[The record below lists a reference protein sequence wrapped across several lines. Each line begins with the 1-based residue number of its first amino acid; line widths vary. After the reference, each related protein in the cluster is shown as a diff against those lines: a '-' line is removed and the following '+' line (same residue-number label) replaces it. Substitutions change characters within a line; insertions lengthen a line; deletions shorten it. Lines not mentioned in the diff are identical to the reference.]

1 MQMTLSIWR
10 FSHLMLALVSSLFIV
25 LASITGTILAFE
37 PISNQLES
45 YQINEDT
52 TLATTI
58 ESLTNNY
65 DEIITISTDENDF
78 VIASVITNEGDSET
92 FYINPETGEK
102 LGELIE
108 KSPLF
113 KFTTNLHRS
122 LFLKSTGRFIVGLV
136 SFFLILMALTGLVL
150 IAKRQ
155 GGIRRFF
162 SKIVN
167 ENFEQYYHVELGRWF
182 LIPVIIVAFTGVYLS
197 LEKFSLLPESNI
209 THTYP
214 EDVSEDIDK
223 IPFSDFEVF
232 KATPISEVKNLEF
245 PFSDDVEDYFFI
257 TLKDKELLV
266 NQISGEIVSEQ
277 RYTLVHMLSQWSL
290 FLHTGQGTI
299 LWSIVLALVGVV
311 LLFFIYSGFAMTLKR
326 RKSAVKIKN
335 KFKKEDAEYIILVGS
350 ETGSTFNFAI
360 SFYKALLVLGKKA
373 YITELNQYATY
384 NKAKELIIFTA
395 TYGEGDAP
403 INATK
408 FEKLLGTIQNSTL
421 DYSVV
426 GFGSLLYPE
435 YCKYAEE
442 VDELLNVHPNF
453 NRKLELVKINN
464 QSFEAFKNWVLQWN
478 TVSNQN
484 LVITQPTEK
493 LNSKYTRT
501 FKVVKRTEL
510 NIDDTFLL
518 QLRPLKKIKFQS
530 GDLLAF
536 KPNEDEAA
544 REYSIAKVE
553 GDILL
558 SIKKHEKG
566 LCSTY
571 FSTLNTAD
579 TITATIS
586 ENKEFHLPAK
596 TKDVILIANG
606 TGIAPFLGMINDNKK
621 QKNIHLF
628 WGGRTKRSLELY
640 SGLLE
645 EAKKQ
650 NKLNQLQT
658 AFSQEQAEKIYVQDL
673 LFQNEE
679 FIAKHFQ
686 QNGVVMIC
694 GAIAMQNRVLDVLNN
709 ITTEQ
714 LNKPLSAF
722 ESNGQIK
729 MDCY

>member
-1 MQMTLSIWR
+1 
-10 FSHLMLALVSSLFIV
+10 MLALVSSLFIV
-25 LASITGTILAFE
+25 LASVTGTILAFE

-58 ESLTNNY
+58 ESLTNSY

-78 VIASVITNEGDSET
+78 VIASVITKEGDSET

-136 SFFLILMALTGLVL
+136 SFFLILMAITGLVL

-182 LIPVIIVAFTGVYLS
+182 LIPVIIVALTGVYLS

-245 PFSDDVEDYFFI
+245 PFSEDVEDYFFI

-266 NQISGEIVSEQ
+266 NQVSGEIVSEQ
-277 RYTLVHMLSQWSL
+277 TYPLVHMLSQWSL
-290 FLHTGQGTI
+290 FLHTGQGTF

-326 RKSAVKIKN
+326 QKSKVKIKN
-335 KFKKEDAEYIILVGS
+335 KFKKEDAEYIVLVGS

-408 FEKLLGTIQNSTL
+408 FEKFLGSIQNSKL
-421 DYSVV
+421 DFSVV

-442 VDELLNVHPNF
+442 VDDLLNAHQNF
-453 NRKLELVKINN
+453 NQKLELVKINN

-484 LVITQPTEK
+484 LIITQPTEK

-566 LCSTY
+566 LCSNY
-571 FSTLNTAD
+571 LSTLNTAD

-628 WGGRTKRSLELY
+628 WGGRTKASLKLY
-640 SGLLE
+640 AGLLE

-650 NKLNQLQT
+650 DKLNQLQT

-673 LFQNEE
+673 LIQNEE

-694 GAIAMQNRVLDVLNN
+694 GAIAMQNRVLEVLNN
-709 ITTEQ
+709 TTTEQ

>member
-1 MQMTLSIWR
+1 MTLSIWR

-25 LASITGTILAFE
+25 LASVTGTILAFE

-58 ESLTNNY
+58 ESLTNSY

-78 VIASVITNEGDSET
+78 VIASVITKEGDSET

-108 KSPLF
+108 KSTLF

-136 SFFLILMALTGLVL
+136 SFFLILMAITGLVL

-182 LIPVIIVAFTGVYLS
+182 LIPVIIVALTGVYLS

-214 EDVSEDIDK
+214 KDVSEDIDK

-232 KATPISEVKNLEF
+232 KSTLISEVKNLEF

-257 TLKDKELLV
+257 TLKDRELLV
-266 NQISGEIVSEQ
+266 NQFSGEIVSEQ
-277 RYTLVHMLSQWSL
+277 TYPLVHMLSQWSL

-326 RKSAVKIKN
+326 QKSKVKIKN
-335 KFKKEDAEYIILVGS
+335 KFKKEDAEYIVLVGS
-350 ETGSTFNFAI
+350 ETGSTFRFATL
-360 SFYKALLVLGKKA
+360 FHKALLAGGKKA
-373 YITELNQYATY
+373 YITELNQYTTY
-384 NKAKELIIFTA
+384 HKAKELIIFTA

-408 FEKLLGTIQNSTL
+408 FEKLLGTIENSKL
-421 DYSVV
+421 NYSVV

-442 VDELLNVHPNF
+442 VDNLLNAHSNF
-453 NRKLELVKINN
+453 NRKLELIKINN
-464 QSFEAFKNWVLQWN
+464 QSFEAFKNWILKWN

-484 LVITQPTEK
+484 LIITQPTEK

-558 SIKKHEKG
+558 SIKKHDKG

-586 ENKEFHLPAK
+586 ENKEFHLPTK

-606 TGIAPFLGMINDNKK
+606 TGIAPFLGMIHDNKK

-628 WGGRTKRSLELY
+628 WGGRTKTSLELY
-640 SGLLE
+640 AGLLE

-650 NKLNQLQT
+650 DKLYQLQT

-673 LFQNEE
+673 LLQNEE

-694 GAIAMQNRVLDVLNN
+694 GAIAMQSRVLEVLNN

>member
-1 MQMTLSIWR
+1 MTLSIWR

-25 LASITGTILAFE
+25 LASVTGTILAFE

-78 VIASVITNEGDSET
+78 VIASVITKEGDSET

-136 SFFLILMALTGLVL
+136 SFFLILMAITGLVL

-182 LIPVIIVAFTGVYLS
+182 LIPVIIVALTGVYLS

-232 KATPISEVKNLEF
+232 KSTPISEVENLEF

-257 TLKDKELLV
+257 TLKDRELLV
-266 NQISGEIVSEQ
+266 NQVSGEIVSEQ
-277 RYTLVHMLSQWSL
+277 RYPLVHMLSQWSL

-299 LWSIVLALVGVV
+299 LWAIVLALVGVV

-326 RKSAVKIKN
+326 QKSKVKIKN
-335 KFKKEDAEYIILVGS
+335 KFKKEDAEYIVLVGS
-350 ETGSTFNFAI
+350 ETGSTFRFATL
-360 SFYKALLVLGKKA
+360 FYKALLAGGKKA
-373 YITELNQYATY
+373 YITELNQYTTY
-384 NKAKELIIFTA
+384 HKAKELIIFTA

-408 FEKLLGTIQNSTL
+408 FEKLLGTIENSKL
-421 DYSVV
+421 NYSVV

-435 YCKYAEE
+435 YCKYAEA

-453 NRKLELVKINN
+453 NRKLELIKINN
-464 QSFEAFKNWVLQWN
+464 QSFEALRNWVLQWN
-478 TVSNQN
+478 TVSNQD
-484 LVITQPTEK
+484 LIITQPTEK

-571 FSTLNTAD
+571 LSTLNNAD

-586 ENKEFHLPAK
+586 ENKDFHLPAK

-628 WGGRTKRSLELY
+628 WGGRTKASLKLY
-640 SGLLE
+640 AGLLE

-650 NKLNQLQT
+650 DKLNQLQT

-673 LFQNEE
+673 LIQNKE
-679 FIAKHFQ
+679 FIAKHLQ

-694 GAIAMQNRVLDVLNN
+694 GAIAMQNRVLEVLNN
-709 ITTEQ
+709 ITTKQ

>member
-1 MQMTLSIWR
+1 MTLSIWR

-58 ESLTNNY
+58 ESLTNSY

-136 SFFLILMALTGLVL
+136 SFFLILMAITGLVL

-182 LIPVIIVAFTGVYLS
+182 LIPVIIVALTGVYLS

-232 KATPISEVKNLEF
+232 KATPISEVENLEF

-277 RYTLVHMLSQWSL
+277 RYPLVHMLSQWSL

-335 KFKKEDAEYIILVGS
+335 KFKKEEAEYIILVGS
-350 ETGSTFNFAI
+350 ETGSTFRFATL
-360 SFYKALLVLGKKA
+360 FYKALLAEGKKA
-373 YITELNQYATY
+373 YITELNQYTTY
-384 NKAKELIIFTA
+384 HKAKELIIFTA

-408 FEKLLGTIQNSTL
+408 FEKLLRTIQNSKL
-421 DYSVV
+421 NYSVV

-442 VDELLNVHPNF
+442 VDELLNAHPNF
-453 NRKLELVKINN
+453 NQKLELVKINN

-484 LVITQPTEK
+484 LIITQPTEK
-493 LNSKYTRT
+493 LNSKYART

-628 WGGRTKRSLELY
+628 WGGRTKTSLKLY
-640 SGLLE
+640 AGLLE

-650 NKLNQLQT
+650 DKLNQLQT

-673 LFQNEE
+673 LIQNKE

-694 GAIAMQNRVLDVLNN
+694 GAIAMQSRVLEVLNN

-714 LNKPLSAF
+714 LNKPLSTF

>member
-1 MQMTLSIWR
+1 MTLSIWR
-10 FSHLMLALVSSLFIV
+10 FSHFMLALVSSLFIV

-58 ESLTNNY
+58 ESLTNSY

-136 SFFLILMALTGLVL
+136 SFFLILMAITGLVL

-232 KATPISEVKNLEF
+232 KATPISEVENLEF

-257 TLKDKELLV
+257 TLKGSELLV
-266 NQISGEIVSEQ
+266 NQFSGEIVSEQ
-277 RYTLVHMLSQWSL
+277 RYPLVHMLSQWSL

-384 NKAKELIIFTA
+384 HKAKELIIFTA

-558 SIKKHEKG
+558 SIRKHDKG
-566 LCSTY
+566 LCSSY
-571 FSTLNTAD
+571 FSTLNKAD

-586 ENKEFHLPAK
+586 ENKEFHLPVK

-628 WGGRTKRSLELY
+628 WGGRTKTSLELY
-640 SGLLE
+640 AGLLE

-650 NKLNQLQT
+650 QKLNQLQI

-673 LFQNEE
+673 LIQNEE

-694 GAIAMQNRVLDVLNN
+694 GAIAMQNRVLEVLNN

-714 LNKPLSAF
+714 LNKPLSTF

>member
-1 MQMTLSIWR
+1 MTLSIWR

-58 ESLTNNY
+58 ESLTNSY

-78 VIASVITNEGDSET
+78 VIASVITKEGDSET

-136 SFFLILMALTGLVL
+136 SFFLILMAITGLVL

-155 GGIRRFF
+155 GGIHRFF

-277 RYTLVHMLSQWSL
+277 RYPLVHMLSQWSL

-442 VDELLNVHPNF
+442 VDDLLNAHPNF

-484 LVITQPTEK
+484 LIITQPTEK

-558 SIKKHEKG
+558 SIRKHDKG
-566 LCSTY
+566 LCSSY
-571 FSTLNTAD
+571 FSTLNKAD

-586 ENKEFHLPAK
+586 ENKEFHLPVK

-628 WGGRTKRSLELY
+628 WGGRTKTSLELY
-640 SGLLE
+640 AGLLE

-650 NKLNQLQT
+650 QKLNQLQI

-673 LFQNEE
+673 LIQNEE

-694 GAIAMQNRVLDVLNN
+694 GAIAMQNRVLEVLNN

-714 LNKPLSAF
+714 LNKPLSTF

>member
-1 MQMTLSIWR
+1 MTLSIWR

-25 LASITGTILAFE
+25 LASVTGTILAFE

-58 ESLTNNY
+58 ESLINNY

-78 VIASVITNEGDSET
+78 VIASVITKEGDSET

-136 SFFLILMALTGLVL
+136 SFFLILMAITGLVL

-182 LIPVIIVAFTGVYLS
+182 LIPVIIVALTGVYLS

-257 TLKDKELLV
+257 TLKGSELLV
-266 NQISGEIVSEQ
+266 NQFSGEIVSEQ
-277 RYTLVHMLSQWSL
+277 TYPLVHMLSQWSL
-290 FLHTGQGTI
+290 FLHTGQGTF

-326 RKSAVKIKN
+326 QKSKVKIKN
-335 KFKKEDAEYIILVGS
+335 KFKKEDAEYIVLVGS
-350 ETGSTFNFAI
+350 ETGSTFRFATL
-360 SFYKALLVLGKKA
+360 FYKALLAEGKKA
-373 YITELNQYATY
+373 YITELNQYTTY
-384 NKAKELIIFTA
+384 HKAKELIIFTA

-408 FEKLLGTIQNSTL
+408 FEKLLRTIQNSTL

-442 VDELLNVHPNF
+442 VDDLLNAHPNF
-453 NRKLELVKINN
+453 NQKLELVKINN

-484 LVITQPTEK
+484 LIITQPTEK

-571 FSTLNTAD
+571 LSTLNNAD
-579 TITATIS
+579 TITAMIS
-586 ENKEFHLPAK
+586 ENKEFHLPTK

-628 WGGRTKRSLELY
+628 WGGRTKTSLELY
-640 SGLLE
+640 AGLLE

-650 NKLNQLQT
+650 DKLNQLQT

-673 LFQNEE
+673 LIQNKE

-694 GAIAMQNRVLDVLNN
+694 GSIAMQSRVLEVLNN

-714 LNKPLSAF
+714 LNKPVSTF